1 MKRVFLFL
9 SVFFIFS
16 CDGLERTIVIA
27 NLTSRGYISEL
38 TCNGYSFFLYQGDG
52 NVDSLDDLEM
62 TFQPGQRR
70 EFWVPD
76 SIRDGDLLEWE
87 IVFYHKK
94 IDGYFAYPERVE
106 VQTES
111 GVFFGNGDWLDLTD
125 DTEVYSRAT
134 VSAAYLS
141 DLLGGKT
148 VSISVRNE
156 TPFSFDEFRIGDHPL
171 AASDNAPDFLGPDS
185 SETWNDAYNT
195 VNGRVRYLSFR
206 VTDGDSSKRVR
217 MNRPLWFGESLQVT
231 LRKATAVIEVDG
243 DGHTLSSEPVLL
255 ERIFDPLP

>member
-94 IDGYFAYPERVE
+94 IDGHFAYPERIE
-106 VQTES
+106 IQIES
-111 GVFFGNGDWLDLTD
+111 GVFFGNGDWLDLTN
-125 DTEVYSRAT
+125 DTEVYSLNT
-134 VSAAYLS
+134 VGAAYLS
-141 DLLGGKT
+141 DLLGGK
-148 VSISVRNE
+148 SISVAVRNNTE
-156 TPFSFDEFRIGDHPL
+156 FLLDQFRIGSHSIEADVE
-171 AASDNAPDFLGPDS
+171 ANS
-185 SETWNDAYNT
+185 SEEWIDVYNT
-195 VNGRVRYLSFR
+195 INGRVRYLSFR
-206 VTDGDSSKRVR
+206 VTDGGSSKRVR
-217 MNRPLWFGESLQVT
+217 MNRPLWFGESLQIT
-231 LRKATAVIEVDG
+231 LQPSTAVVETDES
-243 DGHTLSSEPVLL
+243 SSEPILL
-255 ERIFDPLP
+255 GQIFDPLP

>member
-9 SVFFIFS
+9 SAFFIFS
-16 CDGLERTIVIA
+16 CDGVERTIVIA

-94 IDGYFAYPERVE
+94 IDGYFAYPERIE
-106 VQTES
+106 IQIES

-141 DLLGGKT
+141 DLLGGK
-148 VSISVRNE
+148 SISVAVRNNTE
-156 TPFSFDEFRIGDHPL
+156 FLLDQFRIGSHSIGADVK
-171 AASDNAPDFLGPDS
+171 ANS
-185 SETWNDAYNT
+185 SEDWIDVYNT
-195 VNGRVRYLSFR
+195 VGGRVRYLSFR
-206 VTDGDSSKRVR
+206 VTDGGSSKWVR
-217 MNRPLWFGESLQVT
+217 MNRPLWFGESLQIT
-231 LRKATAVIEVDG
+231 LQPSTAVVETDESG
-243 DGHTLSSEPVLL
+243 STLSSEPVLL
-255 ERIFDPLP
+255 ERIFDSSP

>member
-87 IVFYHKK
+87 IVFYHQK
-94 IDGYFAYPERVE
+94 IDGHFAYPERIE
-106 VQTES
+106 IQIES
-111 GVFFGNGDWLDLTD
+111 GVFFGNGDWLDLTN
-125 DTEVYSRAT
+125 DTEVYSLNT
-134 VSAAYLS
+134 VGAAYLC
-141 DLLGGKT
+141 DLLGGK
-148 VSISVRNE
+148 SISVAVRNNTE
-156 TPFSFDEFRIGDHPL
+156 FLLDQFRIGSHSIGADVK
-171 AASDNAPDFLGPDS
+171 ANS
-185 SETWNDAYNT
+185 SEDWIDVYNT
-195 VNGRVRYLSFR
+195 INGRVRYLSFR
-206 VTDGDSSKRVR
+206 VNGSGGLSKRVR
-217 MNRPLWFGESLQVT
+217 MNRPLWFGESLQIT
-231 LRKATAVIEVDG
+231 LQSSTAVIETDESES
-243 DGHTLSSEPVLL
+243 TLSSEPVLL
-255 ERIFDPLP
+255 ERIFDSSP

>member
-1 MKRVFLFL
+1 MKRIFFFLSAFLF
-9 SVFFIFS
+9 FS
-16 CDGLERTIVIA
+16 CGGWERTIVVA

-38 TCNGYSFFLYQGDG
+38 TCNGYSFFLYRGDG
-52 NVDSLDDLEM
+52 NLDSLDDFESA
-62 TFQPGQRR
+62 FRPGQRR
-70 EFWVPD
+70 EFWVPE

-106 VQTES
+106 IQIES

-141 DLLGGKT
+141 DLLGGK
-148 VSISVRNE
+148 SISVAVRNNTE
-156 TPFSFDEFRIGDHPL
+156 FLLDQFRIGSHSIGADVK
-171 AASDNAPDFLGPDS
+171 ANS
-185 SETWNDAYNT
+185 SEDWIDVYNT
-195 VNGRVRYLSFR
+195 INGRVRYLSFR
-206 VTDGDSSKRVR
+206 VTDGGSSKRVR

-231 LRKATAVIEVDG
+231 LQPSTAVVVVETDESG
-243 DGHTLSSEPVLL
+243 STLSSEPILL
-255 ERIFDPLP
+255 EQIFDPLP

>member
-16 CDGLERTIVIA
+16 CDGLERTIVVA

-38 TCNGYSFFLYQGDG
+38 TCNGYSFFLYQGNG

-70 EFWVPD
+70 EFWVPE

-106 VQTES
+106 IQTES

-141 DLLGGKT
+141 DLLGGK
-148 VSISVRNE
+148 SISVAVRNNTE
-156 TPFSFDEFRIGDHPL
+156 FLLDQFRIGSHSIEADVE
-171 AASDNAPDFLGPDS
+171 ANS
-185 SETWNDAYNT
+185 SEDWIDVYNT
-195 VNGRVRYLSFR
+195 INGRVRYLSFR
-206 VTDGDSSKRVR
+206 VTDGGLSKRVR
-217 MNRPLWFGESLQVT
+217 MNRPLWFGESLQIT
-231 LRKATAVIEVDG
+231 LQPSTAVVETDES
-243 DGHTLSSEPVLL
+243 SSEPILL
-255 ERIFDPLP
+255 GQIFDPLP

>member
-38 TCNGYSFFLYQGDG
+38 TCNGYSFFLYQGNG

-76 SIRDGDLLEWE
+76 SIRDGDLLEWV

-94 IDGYFAYPERVE
+94 IDDYFAYPERIE
-106 VQTES
+106 IQIES
-111 GVFFGNGDWLDLTD
+111 GVFFGNGDWLDLTN
-125 DTEVYSRAT
+125 DTEVYSLNT
-134 VSAAYLS
+134 VGAAYLS
-141 DLLGGKT
+141 DLLGGK
-148 VSISVRNE
+148 SISVAVRNNTE
-156 TPFSFDEFRIGDHPL
+156 FLLDQFRIGSHSIE
-171 AASDNAPDFLGPDS
+171 ANVEANS
-185 SETWNDAYNT
+185 SEDWIDVYNT
-195 VNGRVRYLSFR
+195 INGRVQYLSFR
-206 VTDGDSSKRVR
+206 VNGSGGLSKRVR
-217 MNRPLWFGESLQVT
+217 MNRPLWFGESLQIT
-231 LRKATAVIEVDG
+231 LQPSTAVVETDES
-243 DGHTLSSEPVLL
+243 SSEPILL
-255 ERIFDPLP
+255 GQIFDPLP

>member
-1 MKRVFLFL
+1 MKRIFFFLGAFLF
-9 SVFFIFS
+9 FS
-16 CDGLERTIVIA
+16 CGGWERTIVVA

-38 TCNGYSFFLYQGDG
+38 TCNGYSFFLYQGNG

-76 SIRDGDLLEWE
+76 SIRDGDLLEWV

-94 IDGYFAYPERVE
+94 IDDYFAYPERIE
-106 VQTES
+106 IQIES

-255 ERIFDPLP
+255 ERIFELSP

>member
-76 SIRDGDLLEWE
+76 SIRDGDLLEWV
-87 IVFYHKK
+87 IVFYHQK
-94 IDGYFAYPERVE
+94 IDDYFAYPERIE
-106 VQTES
+106 IQIES
-111 GVFFGNGDWLDLTD
+111 GVFFGNGDWLDLTN
-125 DTEVYSRAT
+125 DTEVYSLNT
-134 VSAAYLS
+134 VGAAYLG
-141 DLLGGKT
+141 DLLGGK
-148 VSISVRNE
+148 SISVAVRNNTE
-156 TPFSFDEFRIGDHPL
+156 FLLDQFRIGSHSIV
-171 AASDNAPDFLGPDS
+171 ANVEANS
-185 SETWNDAYNT
+185 SEEWIDEYNT
-195 VNGRVRYLSFR
+195 VDGRVRYLSFR
-206 VTDGDSSKRVR
+206 VNGSGGSSKRVR
-217 MNRPLWFGESLQVT
+217 MNRPLWFGESLQIT
-231 LRKATAVIEVDG
+231 LQPSTAVVVVEIDESG
-243 DGHTLSSEPVLL
+243 FTLSSEPILL
-255 ERIFDPLP
+255 EQIFDSLP

>member
-1 MKRVFLFL
+1 MKRIFFFLSAFLF
-9 SVFFIFS
+9 FS
-16 CDGLERTIVIA
+16 CGGWERTIVVA

-38 TCNGYSFFLYQGDG
+38 TCNGYSFFLYRGDG
-52 NVDSLDDLEM
+52 NLDSLDDFESA
-62 TFQPGQRR
+62 FRPGQRR
-70 EFWVPD
+70 EFWVPE

-106 VQTES
+106 IQIES

-141 DLLGGKT
+141 DLLGGK
-148 VSISVRNE
+148 SISVAVRNN
-156 TPFSFDEFRIGDHPL
+156 TEFLLDQFQIGSHSIGADVE
-171 AASDNAPDFLGPDS
+171 ANS
-185 SETWNDAYNT
+185 SEDWIDVYNT
-195 VNGRVRYLSFR
+195 INGRVRYLSFR
-206 VTDGDSSKRVR
+206 VTDGGSSKRVR

-231 LRKATAVIEVDG
+231 LQPSTAVVVETDESG
-243 DGHTLSSEPVLL
+243 STLSSEPILL
-255 ERIFDPLP
+255 EQIFDPLP

>member
-76 SIRDGDLLEWE
+76 SIRDGDLLEWV
-87 IVFYHKK
+87 IVFYHQK
-94 IDGYFAYPERVE
+94 IDDHFAYPERIE
-106 VQTES
+106 IQIES
-111 GVFFGNGDWLDLTD
+111 GVFFGNGDWLDLTN
-125 DTEVYSRAT
+125 DTEVYSLNT
-134 VSAAYLS
+134 VGAAYLG
-141 DLLGGKT
+141 DLLGGK
-148 VSISVRNE
+148 SISVAVRNN
-156 TPFSFDEFRIGDHPL
+156 TDFLLDQFRIGSHSIGADVK
-171 AASDNAPDFLGPDS
+171 ANS
-185 SETWNDAYNT
+185 SEDWIDVYNT
-195 VNGRVRYLSFR
+195 IYGRVQYLSFR
-206 VTDGDSSKRVR
+206 VTDGGSSKRVR
-217 MNRPLWFGESLQVT
+217 MNRPLWFGESLQIT
-231 LRKATAVIEVDG
+231 LQPSTAVVATDES
-243 DGHTLSSEPVLL
+243 SSEPILL
-255 ERIFDPLP
+255 GQIFDPLP

>member
-38 TCNGYSFFLYQGDG
+38 TCNGYSFFLYQGNG

-76 SIRDGDLLEWE
+76 SIRDGELLEWV
-87 IVFYHKK
+87 IVFYHQK
-94 IDGYFAYPERVE
+94 IDDYFAYPERIE
-106 VQTES
+106 IQIES

-156 TPFSFDEFRIGDHPL
+156 TPFSFDEFQIGDHPL
-171 AASDNAPDFLGPDS
+171 TASDDVPDSLGPDS
-185 SETWNDAYNT
+185 SETWSDAYNT
-195 VNGRVRYLSFR
+195 VDGRVRYLSFR
-206 VTDGDSSKRVR
+206 VTDGGSSKRVR

-255 ERIFDPLP
+255 ERIFDSSP

>member
-76 SIRDGDLLEWE
+76 SIRDGDLLEWV
-87 IVFYHKK
+87 IVFYHQK
-94 IDGYFAYPERVE
+94 IDDYFAYPERVE
-106 VQTES
+106 IQIES

-141 DLLGGKT
+141 DLLGGK
-148 VSISVRNE
+148 SISVAVRNN
-156 TPFSFDEFRIGDHPL
+156 TEFLLDQFQIGSHSIGADVK
-171 AASDNAPDFLGPDS
+171 ANS
-185 SETWNDAYNT
+185 SEDWIDVYNT
-195 VNGRVRYLSFR
+195 INGRVRYLSFR
-206 VTDGDSSKRVR
+206 VTDGGSSKRVR
-217 MNRPLWFGESLQVT
+217 MNRPLWFGESLQIT
-231 LRKATAVIEVDG
+231 LQLSTAVVETDESG
-243 DGHTLSSEPVLL
+243 STLSSEPILL
-255 ERIFDPLP
+255 EQIFDPLP